1 MHGDFSRRSD
11 PDPRRASGG
20 PRGRSVSR
28 IVASSLALWLILAVP
43 SAVSRATAEGV
54 ENAEVSPLVVSEMEA
69 VDTPT
74 PPAVD
79 LILPEMPSEAMGF
92 GMLGETV
99 RPGEQRQLLL
109 AVGESFAGMSLT
121 TPVQVVH
128 GMESGP
134 SVCLVAGIHGDEV
147 VGIEVVRR
155 VVGSLAPQGMRG
167 TVIAIPI
174 ANPLGFR
181 RSSRYLPDRRDLNR
195 YFPGRRDGST
205 ASRLADS
212 IFDRVI
218 RRCQVLVDFHS
229 GSFHRSNMPQVRA
242 DLRDPQLLGMAQWL
256 GVPVVVHSR
265 GRVGTLRRA
274 ATEAGILALL
284 YEAGEP
290 QRFDEGSV
298 TAAVVGTM
306 SLLENLGMIDGY
318 AVPGGAA
325 DVFRG
330 SHWIRAEE
338 GGIFL
343 SIRDLG
349 DWVTTGTRLGT
360 VTDPFTNEE
369 VSIVARRTG
378 RIIGR
383 AHDQVVIPGYA
394 LYHIGTSQPGADAD
408 AVSDPDDPISD
419 EFEERPE

>member
-1 MHGDFSRRSD
+1 
-11 PDPRRASGG
+11 
-20 PRGRSVSR
+20 
-28 IVASSLALWLILAVP
+28 
-43 SAVSRATAEGV
+43 
-54 ENAEVSPLVVSEMEA
+54 
-69 VDTPT
+69 
-74 PPAVD
+74 
-79 LILPEMPSEAMGF
+79 
-92 GMLGETV
+92 
-99 RPGEQRQLLL
+99 
-109 AVGESFAGMSLT
+109 
-121 TPVQVVH
+121 
-128 GMESGP
+128 
-134 SVCLVAGIHGDEV
+134 VAGIHGDEV

-195 YFPGRRDGST
+195 YFPGRKDGST
-205 ASRLADS
+205 AGRLADS

-229 GSFHRSNMPQVRA
+229 GSFHRANLPQVRA
-242 DLRDPQLLGMAQWL
+242 DLRDPQLLGMGLWL
-256 GVPVVVHSR
+256 GAPVVVQSR
-265 GRVGTLRRA
+265 GRSGTLRRA
-274 ATEAGILALL
+274 ATDVGILALL

-290 QRFDEGSV
+290 QRFDEASV
-298 TAAVVGTM
+298 TGAVIGTM

-318 AVPGGAA
+318 AVPGAPA

-343 SIRDLG
+343 STRDLG
-349 DWVTTGTRLGT
+349 DWVTTGTTLGT
-360 VTDPFTNEE
+360 VTDPFTNEQ
-369 VSIVARRTG
+369 VAIVARRAG

-394 LYHIGTSQPGADAD
+394 LYHVGTSQPGVDAD

>member
-1 MHGDFSRRSD
+1 MHGDFSRRIQPGSGRV
-11 PDPRRASGG
+11 PQGGRA
-20 PRGRSVSR
+20 RSLRQV
-28 IVASSLALWLILAVP
+28 VASALAVGP
-43 SAVSRATAEGV
+43 ILVMPIAFSSATSDGLR
-54 ENAEVSPLVVSEMEA
+54 NADESPVAKSEAEA
-69 VDTPT
+69 VDAPT

-79 LILPEMPSEAMGF
+79 LTLPEISTEAMGF

-134 SVCLVAGIHGDEV
+134 SICLVAGIHGDEV

-229 GSFHRSNMPQVRA
+229 GSFHRANMPQVRA

-274 ATEAGILALL
+274 ATDAGILALL

-318 AVPGGAA
+318 AVPGGPA

-349 DWVTTGTRLGT
+349 DWVTTGTKLGT

-394 LYHIGTSQPGADAD
+394 LYHIGTPQPGADAD

>member
-1 MHGDFSRRSD
+1 MRPLAIAIAVWLLLGSSSD
-11 PDPRRASGG
+11 VAPGIFDGVDAAIASTLVMGEFA
-20 PRGRSVSR
+20 
-28 IVASSLALWLILAVP
+28 VASATEAPAIDLTLPKP
-43 SAVSRATAEGV
+43 SNE
-54 ENAEVSPLVVSEMEA
+54 P
-69 VDTPT
+69 
-74 PPAVD
+74 
-79 LILPEMPSEAMGF
+79 MGF

-128 GMESGP
+128 GMQSGP
-134 SVCLVAGIHGDEV
+134 SICLVAGIHGDEV

-195 YFPGRRDGST
+195 YFPGRKDGST

-229 GSFHRSNMPQVRA
+229 GSFHRANMPQVRA
-242 DLRDPQLLGMAQWL
+242 DLNDPQLLGMAQWL

-265 GRVGTLRRA
+265 GRSGTLRRA
-274 ATEAGILALL
+274 ATDAGILALL

-318 AVPGGAA
+318 AVPGAA
-325 DVFRG
+325 TDVFRG

-349 DWVTTGTRLGT
+349 DWVTTGATLGT

-369 VSIVARRTG
+369 VAIIARRTG

-394 LYHIGTSQPGADAD
+394 LYHIGTTQPGADVD
-408 AVSDPDDPISD
+408 AVTDPDDPISD